1 MIELESITHAYEKG
15 EPVLRDISFR
25 AGGGEKIVLFGANG
39 TGKTTLL
46 KILNGLIF
54 PESGTFRYKGTP
66 IDKRTLG
73 ERDFHRRF
81 RREVVYLFQ
90 NPDSMLFNPT
100 VYDEI
105 AFGPRQLGMS
115 GIDERVRRWA
125 GELGL
130 SARLDKTPFHLSGG
144 EKKKVCLAALLA
156 LEPEMLLL
164 DEPAAN
170 LDPRTT
176 GWLVDFLQELEITLL
191 ATTHNLGLG
200 SELGNRAI
208 VLSERHKVIYDGPV
222 PPLLKDREKLIE
234 ANLMHIHRHRHGR
247 VEHRH
252 YHTHDWE

>member
-25 AGGGEKIVLFGANG
+25 AAAGEKIVLFGSNG

-46 KILNGLIF
+46 KILNGLIL

-66 IDKRTLG
+66 IDGRSLG
-73 ERDFHRRF
+73 ERDFHRTF

-90 NPDSMLFNPT
+90 NPDSMMFNPT

-105 AFGPRQLGMS
+105 AFGPRQLGLN
-115 GIDERVRRWA
+115 GVDEKVRRWA

-130 SARLDKTPFHLSGG
+130 SDRLDKTPFHLSGG

-200 SELGNRAI
+200 SELGDRAI
-208 VLSERHKVIYDGPV
+208 VLSEQHEVIYDGPV

-234 ANLMHIHRHRHGR
+234 ANLMHIHRHRHDE